1 MNHPSEWARYYD
13 APNGTYRY
21 RHKGT
26 GVVRDTLMNIG
37 KRFKKKVTRQTL
49 EKAVNEASKR
59 MLKKAAEKAEE
70 KAADKIQ
77 AVLRSGVSNS
87 VAVPRPKSKKTPCV
101 KPKSKKTPSV
111 KPKGKKT
118 PSVKPKGK
126 KTPQRTLST
135 ESRQKLKKMLN
146 PGVPKTKL
154 SGDSRK
160 KLNQILNAGRAARLK
175 VNQLI
180 AEN

>member
-1 MNHPSEWARYYD
+1 MNHPSEWTRYYD
-13 APNGTYRY
+13 VPSGYYRY

-49 EKAVNEASKR
+49 KKAVNEASKQ

-77 AVLRSGVSNS
+77 AVLRSGDT
-87 VAVPRPKSKKTPCV
+87 PR
-101 KPKSKKTPSV
+101 PKSKKTPSV
-111 KPKGKKT
+111 KPKG
-118 PSVKPKGK
+118 

-146 PGVPKTKL
+146 PGVATQL

>member
-1 MNHPSEWARYYD
+1 MNHPSEWTRYYD

-49 EKAVNEASKR
+49 EKAVNEASKQ
-59 MLKKAAEKAEE
+59 MLKKAAEKAKE

-87 VAVPRPKSKKTPCV
+87 VADPR
-101 KPKSKKTPSV
+101 PKSKKTPSV

-118 PSVKPKGK
+118 PSVKPKCK
-126 KTPQRTLST
+126 KTPPQKLST
-135 ESRQKLKKMLN
+135 ESRQKLKKMQS
-146 PGVPKTKL
+146 GVPKTKL

-160 KLNQILNAGRAARLK
+160 KLQQILNAGRAARLK

>member
-49 EKAVNEASKR
+49 KKAVNEASKQ
-59 MLKKAAEKAEE
+59 MLKKAAEKAAE
-70 KAADKIQ
+70 KGAEKIQ
-77 AVLRSGVSNS
+77 AVLRSGDT
-87 VAVPRPKSKKTPCV
+87 PR
-101 KPKSKKTPSV
+101 PKSKKTPSV

-118 PSVKPKGK
+118 PSVKPKGKKTPCVKPKGK

-146 PGVPKTKL
+146 PGVATQL

>member
-1 MNHPSEWARYYD
+1 MNHPSEWTRYYD
-13 APNGTYRY
+13 VPSGYYRY

-49 EKAVNEASKR
+49 EKAVNEASKQ

-77 AVLRSGVSNS
+77 AVLRSGDT
-87 VAVPRPKSKKTPCV
+87 PRPKSKKTP
-101 KPKSKKTPSV
+101 T
-111 KPKGKKT
+111 
-118 PSVKPKGK
+118 VKPKGK

-135 ESRQKLKKMLN
+135 ESRQKLKKMQS
-146 PGVPKTKL
+146 GVPKTKL

-160 KLNQILNAGRAARLK
+160 KLQQILNLGRAAKLK

>member
-26 GVVRDTLMNIG
+26 GVVRDSLMNIG
-37 KRFKKKVTRQTL
+37 KRFKKQVTRKTL
-49 EKAVNEASKR
+49 EKAVNEASKQ

-77 AVLRSGVSNS
+77 AVLRNSNS
-87 VAVPRPKSKKTPCV
+87 VAVPRPQSKKTPSV

-111 KPKGKKT
+111 KPKGK
-118 PSVKPKGK
+118 
-126 KTPQRTLST
+126 TPQRVLST
-135 ESRQKLKKMLN
+135 ESKQKLKKMLN
-146 PGVPKTKL
+146 PGVATQL

-160 KLNQILNAGRAARLK
+160 KLNQILNAGRAARMK

>member
-13 APNGTYRY
+13 APKGTYRY
-21 RHKGT
+21 KHKGT

-37 KRFKKKVTRQTL
+37 KRFKKKATRQTL
-49 EKAVNEASKR
+49 KKAVNEASKQ

-70 KAADKIQ
+70 KAADKIP
-77 AVLRSGVSNS
+77 AVLRSGVS
-87 VAVPRPKSKKTPCV
+87 ATKLQPTPQ
-101 KPKSKKTPSV
+101 
-111 KPKGKKT
+111 GKKT

-126 KTPQRTLST
+126 TPQRALST
-135 ESRQKLKKMLN
+135 ESRQKLKKMLTS
-146 PGVPKTKL
+146 GVSATQL

-160 KLNQILNAGRAARLK
+160 KLNQILNAGRAAKLK
-175 VNQLI
+175 VNQYL

>member
-1 MNHPSEWARYYD
+1 MNHPSEWTRYYD

-21 RHKGT
+21 KHKGT

-37 KRFKKKVTRQTL
+37 KRFKKQVTRQTL
-49 EKAVNEASKR
+49 EKAVNEASKQ

-77 AVLRSGVSNS
+77 AVLRSGVSTPS
-87 VAVPRPKSKKTPCV
+87 VKPKSKMTPNV

-118 PSVKPKGK
+118 P
-126 KTPQRTLST
+126 PQKLST

-146 PGVPKTKL
+146 PGVAKL
-154 SGDSRK
+154 S
-160 KLNQILNAGRAARLK
+160 
-175 VNQLI
+175 
-180 AEN
+180 

>member
-49 EKAVNEASKR
+49 EKAVNEASKQ
-59 MLKKAAEKAEE
+59 MLKKAEE

-77 AVLRSGVSNS
+77 AVLRSGDT
-87 VAVPRPKSKKTPCV
+87 PRPQ
-101 KPKSKKTPSV
+101 
-111 KPKGKKT
+111 GKKT

-126 KTPQRTLST
+126 TPPQKLST
-135 ESRQKLKKMLN
+135 ESKQKLKKMLN
-146 PGVPKTKL
+146 PGVL

-160 KLNQILNAGRAARLK
+160 KLNQILNLGRAAKLK

>member
-37 KRFKKKVTRQTL
+37 KRFKKQVTRQTL
-49 EKAVNEASKR
+49 KKAVNEASKQ

-77 AVLRSGVSNS
+77 AVLRNSNS
-87 VAVPRPKSKKTPCV
+87 VAVPRPKS
-101 KPKSKKTPSV
+101 
-111 KPKGKKT
+111 KKT

-135 ESRQKLKKMLN
+135 ESKQKLKKMLS
-146 PGVPKTKL
+146 GAPKTKL

-160 KLNQILNAGRAARLK
+160 KLQQILNAGRAARLK

>member
-49 EKAVNEASKR
+49 EKAVNEASKQ

-77 AVLRSGVSNS
+77 AVLRSGVS
-87 VAVPRPKSKKTPCV
+87 ATKLQPTPQ
-101 KPKSKKTPSV
+101 SKTPSV

-118 PSVKPKGK
+118 P
-126 KTPQRTLST
+126 PQKLST
-135 ESRQKLKKMLN
+135 ESKQKLKML
-146 PGVPKTKL
+146 TTQL

-160 KLNQILNAGRAARLK
+160 KLNQILNAGRAAKLK

>member
-49 EKAVNEASKR
+49 EKAVNEASKQ

-77 AVLRSGVSNS
+77 AVLRSGVS
-87 VAVPRPKSKKTPCV
+87 ATKLQPTPKSKKTPSV

-111 KPKGKKT
+111 KPKSKKT
-118 PSVKPKGK
+118 PSQK
-126 KTPQRTLST
+126 LST
-135 ESRQKLKKMLN
+135 ESKQKLKKMLN
-146 PGVPKTKL
+146 PGVATQL

-160 KLNQILNAGRAARLK
+160 KLQQILNAGRAARMK

>member
-49 EKAVNEASKR
+49 EKAVNEASKQ
-59 MLKKAAEKAEE
+59 MLKKAAEKAEKAEE

-77 AVLRSGVSNS
+77 AVLRSGVS
-87 VAVPRPKSKKTPCV
+87 ATKLQPT
-101 KPKSKKTPSV
+101 PKSKKTPSV

-118 PSVKPKGK
+118 PSVKPKSK

-146 PGVPKTKL
+146 PGVATQL

>member
-1 MNHPSEWARYYD
+1 MNHPSEWTRYYD
-13 APNGTYRY
+13 VPSGYYRY
-21 RHKGT
+21 RHKGM

-49 EKAVNEASKR
+49 KKAVNEASKQ
-59 MLKKAAEKAEE
+59 MLKKEEE

-87 VAVPRPKSKKTPCV
+87 VADPRPQ
-101 KPKSKKTPSV
+101 
-111 KPKGKKT
+111 GKKT

-126 KTPQRTLST
+126 KTPPQKLST
-135 ESRQKLKKMLN
+135 ESRQKLKKMQS
-146 PGVPKTKL
+146 GKL

-160 KLNQILNAGRAARLK
+160 KLQQILNAGRAAKLK

>member
-13 APNGTYRY
+13 PPNGTYRY

-37 KRFKKKVTRQTL
+37 KRFKKQVTRQTM
-49 EKAVNEASKR
+49 EKAVNKASKQ

-77 AVLRSGVSNS
+77 AVLRSGVS
-87 VAVPRPKSKKTPCV
+87 ATKLQPTPKSKKTPTVKPKSKKTPTV
-101 KPKSKKTPSV
+101 KPKSKKTPSQ
-111 KPKGKKT
+111 K
-118 PSVKPKGK
+118 
-126 KTPQRTLST
+126 LST
-135 ESRQKLKKMLN
+135 ESKQKLKKMLN
-146 PGVPKTKL
+146 PGVATQL

-160 KLNQILNAGRAARLK
+160 KLNQILNAGRAARMK

>member
-37 KRFKKKVTRQTL
+37 KRFKKQVTRKSL
-49 EKAVNEASKR
+49 EKAVNEASKQ

-77 AVLRSGVSNS
+77 AVLRSGVS
-87 VAVPRPKSKKTPCV
+87 ATKLQPT
-101 KPKSKKTPSV
+101 PKSKKTPSV

-118 PSVKPKGK
+118 PTVKPKGK
-126 KTPQRTLST
+126 KTPSQKLST
-135 ESRQKLKKMLN
+135 ESKQKLKKMLN
-146 PGVPKTKL
+146 PGVATQL

>member
-13 APNGTYRY
+13 APKGTYRY
-21 RHKGT
+21 KHKGT

-49 EKAVNEASKR
+49 KKAVNEASKQ
-59 MLKKAAEKAEE
+59 MLKKAEE

-77 AVLRSGVSNS
+77 AVLRQGISNS
-87 VAVPRPKSKKTPCV
+87 VATCTPTVEVPHTPR
-101 KPKSKKTPSV
+101 PKSKKTPSV
-111 KPKGKKT
+111 KPKGISN
-118 PSVKPKGK
+118 SVAN
-126 KTPQRTLST
+126 PQRALST
-135 ESRQKLKKMLN
+135 ESKQKLKKMLS
-146 PGVPKTKL
+146 GVSATQL

-160 KLNQILNAGRAARLK
+160 KLQQILNAGRAAKLK

>member
-37 KRFKKKVTRQTL
+37 KRFKKQVTRQTL
-49 EKAVNEASKR
+49 EKAVNKASKQ

-77 AVLRSGVSNS
+77 AVLRNSNS
-87 VAVPRPKSKKTPCV
+87 VATRTPSV
-101 KPKSKKTPSV
+101 KPKGKKTPSV

-126 KTPQRTLST
+126 KTPPQKLST

-146 PGVPKTKL
+146 PGVATQL

-160 KLNQILNAGRAARLK
+160 KLQQILNAGRAARMK

>member
-37 KRFKKKVTRQTL
+37 KRFKKQVTRQTL
-49 EKAVNEASKR
+49 EKAVNKASKQ

-77 AVLRSGVSNS
+77 AVLRSGVSANKLQ
-87 VAVPRPKSKKTPCV
+87 PTPKSKKTPSV

-111 KPKGKKT
+111 KPKSKKT
-118 PSVKPKGK
+118 PSQK
-126 KTPQRTLST
+126 LST
-135 ESRQKLKKMLN
+135 ESKQKLKKMLN
-146 PGVPKTKL
+146 PGVATQL

-160 KLNQILNAGRAARLK
+160 KLQQILNAGRAARMK

>member
-13 APNGTYRY
+13 APNGYYRY

-49 EKAVNEASKR
+49 KKAVNEASKQ
-59 MLKKAAEKAEE
+59 MLKKATEKAAE

-77 AVLRSGVSNS
+77 AVLRSGDT
-87 VAVPRPKSKKTPCV
+87 PRPQ
-101 KPKSKKTPSV
+101 
-111 KPKGKKT
+111 GKKT

-126 KTPQRTLST
+126 KTPPQKLST
-135 ESRQKLKKMLN
+135 ESKQKLKKMLN
-146 PGVPKTKL
+146 PGVATQL

-160 KLNQILNAGRAARLK
+160 KLNQILNAGRAAKLK

>member
-37 KRFKKKVTRQTL
+37 KRFKKQVTRKTL
-49 EKAVNEASKR
+49 EKAVNEASKQ

-77 AVLRSGVSNS
+77 AVLQNSNS
-87 VAVPRPKSKKTPCV
+87 VAVPRPQGKKPTSVKPKGKTPSV

-118 PSVKPKGK
+118 P
-126 KTPQRTLST
+126 PQKLST
-135 ESRQKLKKMLN
+135 ESRQKLKKLLN
-146 PGVPKTKL
+146 PGVATQL

-160 KLNQILNAGRAARLK
+160 KLQQILNAGQAARMK

>member
-49 EKAVNEASKR
+49 EKAVNEASKQ

-77 AVLRSGVSNS
+77 AVLRSGDT
-87 VAVPRPKSKKTPCV
+87 PR
-101 KPKSKKTPSV
+101 PSV
-111 KPKGKKT
+111 KPKSGVN
-118 PSVKPKGK
+118 P
-126 KTPQRTLST
+126 TPQSKKTLST
-135 ESRQKLKKMLN
+135 ESKQKLKKMLN
-146 PGVPKTKL
+146 PGVWGLPHSQL

-160 KLNQILNAGRAARLK
+160 KLQQILNLGRAAKLK

>member
-21 RHKGT
+21 KHKGT

-49 EKAVNEASKR
+49 EKAVNEASKQ

-77 AVLRSGVSNS
+77 AVLRSGDT
-87 VAVPRPKSKKTPCV
+87 PRPQ
-101 KPKSKKTPSV
+101 
-111 KPKGKKT
+111 GKKT
-118 PSVKPKGK
+118 PTVKPKGK
-126 KTPQRTLST
+126 KTPQSTLST
-135 ESRQKLKKMLN
+135 ESKQKLKKMLN
-146 PGVPKTKL
+146 PGVL

-160 KLNQILNAGRAARLK
+160 KLQ
-175 VNQLI
+175 
-180 AEN
+180 

>member
-21 RHKGT
+21 KHKGT

-49 EKAVNEASKR
+49 KKAVNEASKQ

-77 AVLRSGVSNS
+77 AVLRRGE
-87 VAVPRPKSKKTPCV
+87 PRTPTVKPKKKKTP
-101 KPKSKKTPSV
+101 
-111 KPKGKKT
+111 
-118 PSVKPKGK
+118 
-126 KTPQRTLST
+126 PQKLST
-135 ESRQKLKKMLN
+135 ESKQKLKKMMSA
-146 PGVPKTKL
+146 VSATQL

-160 KLNQILNAGRAARLK
+160 KLQQILNAGRAAKLK

>member
-13 APNGTYRY
+13 APNGTYKY

-37 KRFKKKVTRQTL
+37 KRFKKKVTRKTL
-49 EKAVNEASKR
+49 EKAVNEASKQ

-77 AVLRSGVSNS
+77 AVLRSGVS
-87 VAVPRPKSKKTPCV
+87 ATKLQPTPQ
-101 KPKSKKTPSV
+101 SKTPSV

-118 PSVKPKGK
+118 P
-126 KTPQRTLST
+126 PQKLST
-135 ESRQKLKKMLN
+135 ESKQKLKEML
-146 PGVPKTKL
+146 TTQL

-160 KLNQILNAGRAARLK
+160 KLNQILNLGRAAKLK

>member
-13 APNGTYRY
+13 APKGTYRY

-49 EKAVNEASKR
+49 EKAVNEASKQ

-77 AVLRSGVSNS
+77 AVLRSGD
-87 VAVPRPKSKKTPCV
+87 TP
-101 KPKSKKTPSV
+101 PPSV

-118 PSVKPKGK
+118 P
-126 KTPQRTLST
+126 PQKLST
-135 ESRQKLKKMLN
+135 ESKQKLKKMLN
-146 PGVPKTKL
+146 PGVATQL

-160 KLNQILNAGRAARLK
+160 KLNQILNAGRAAKLK

>member
-1 MNHPSEWARYYD
+1 MNHPSEWTRYYD
-13 APNGTYRY
+13 APKGTYRY
-21 RHKGT
+21 KHKGT

-49 EKAVNEASKR
+49 KKAVNEASKQ

-87 VAVPRPKSKKTPCV
+87 VADPRPKSKRG
-101 KPKSKKTPSV
+101 SKKTTS
-111 KPKGKKT
+111 
-118 PSVKPKGK
+118 
-126 KTPQRTLST
+126 LST
-135 ESRQKLKKMLN
+135 ESQQTLKKMLS
-146 PGVPKTKL
+146 GVVPKTKL

-160 KLNQILNAGRAARLK
+160 KLNQILNAGRAAKLK
-175 VNQLI
+175 VNKYL

>member
-49 EKAVNEASKR
+49 EKAVNKASKQ

-77 AVLRSGVSNS
+77 AVLRNSNS
-87 VAVPRPKSKKTPCV
+87 VATPSV
-101 KPKSKKTPSV
+101 KPKSKKTPSQ
-111 KPKGKKT
+111 K
-118 PSVKPKGK
+118 
-126 KTPQRTLST
+126 LST
-135 ESRQKLKKMLN
+135 ESKQKLKKMLN
-146 PGVPKTKL
+146 PGVATQL

-160 KLNQILNAGRAARLK
+160 KLNQILNAGRAARMK

>member
-1 MNHPSEWARYYD
+1 MRYYD

-37 KRFKKKVTRQTL
+37 KLFKKKVTRQTL
-49 EKAVNEASKR
+49 EKAVNEASKQ

-77 AVLRSGVSNS
+77 AVLRNSNS
-87 VAVPRPKSKKTPCV
+87 VADPHPKPSV

-111 KPKGKKT
+111 KPKSKKP
-118 PSVKPKGK
+118 PSQK
-126 KTPQRTLST
+126 LST
-135 ESRQKLKKMLN
+135 ESKQKLKKMLN
-146 PGVPKTKL
+146 PGVATQL

-160 KLNQILNAGRAARLK
+160 KLNQILNHGRAAKLK

>member
-37 KRFKKKVTRQTL
+37 KRFKKKVTRQSL
-49 EKAVNEASKR
+49 EKAVNEASKQ

-87 VAVPRPKSKKTPCV
+87 VAVPRPKSKKTP
-101 KPKSKKTPSV
+101 SV

-118 PSVKPKGK
+118 P
-126 KTPQRTLST
+126 PQKLST

-146 PGVPKTKL
+146 PGVATQL

-160 KLNQILNAGRAARLK
+160 KLQQILNAGRASRMK